1 VAVPVLIITPTKGFG
16 ELIQQ
21 SLEEAGGYIPSLAV
35 NGPEAVERQKSASPA
50 ICVLDVDFPDAPID
64 QFVNALRSANPEI
77 KFVIIPSEKGKDE
90 DILAS
95 LEADAYLGKPFYLP
109 DLLEN
114 LERIIQQGGLPN
126 VERAPA
132 IKLPRSARKVKS
144 GKRAEIPPPPEWLND
159 VSLAA
164 QHLTSLSLES
174 ASQAALITH
183 GEEIWAYAGEL
194 PQPAVQELAKSIA
207 IYWDDGGSDLARFIR
222 LEETGGEHMM
232 YATSLG
238 GDFVLAL
245 VFDASTPFS
254 KIRSQA
260 GQLARSLAVPP
271 GEEITTAPQEEIATA
286 PQEDITSTFEEE
298 QEKPAPR
305 AQPLLEDVP
314 PSVPEDWQPA
324 ETRSEARDGY
334 MEEMD
339 SGGANLPTPERY
351 TEVALEEESG
361 EFLELEPVYEQ
372 EDIIDYQA
380 DTVPSRP
387 EPADNYASDSALGK
401 PISMGDEIQVQ
412 AVSPALYNL
421 TYACVLIPRFPEH
434 HLTGILASHLSDWVT
449 QVCLAFGW
457 RLEHLSV
464 RPDYLQW
471 IVNLPPTASPGHLM
485 RIVRQHTSRRLFLQ
499 FARYE
504 EDNPSGDF
512 WAPGYFILS
521 SSQPPP
527 AHLINEFIHQTR
539 HRQGIYTKR

>member
-1 VAVPVLIITPTKGFG
+1 MAVPVLIVTPTKGFG

-21 SLEEAGGYIPSLAV
+21 SLEEAGGYKSSLAV
-35 NGPEAVERQKSASPA
+35 TGPEAVELQKSTSPA
-50 ICVLDVDFPDAPID
+50 VCVLDIDFDEAPIE
-64 QFVNALRSANPEI
+64 QFVAALRSASPDI
-77 KFVIIPSEKGKDE
+77 KFILIPSEKGKDE

-109 DLLEN
+109 DMFEN
-114 LERIIQQGGLPN
+114 LERIVQQGGVRS
-126 VERAPA
+126 VEDVSEVRPSSTQ
-132 IKLPRSARKVKS
+132 KKTKTD
-144 GKRAEIPPPPEWLND
+144 KRVDTSPPPEWLHD

-164 QHLTSLSLES
+164 QHLTRLSLES

-183 GEEIWAYAGEL
+183 GDEIWAYAGEL
-194 PQPAVQELAKSIA
+194 PQLAAQELAKSIA
-207 IYWDDGGSDLARFIR
+207 KYWDDEGSDLARFVQ

-245 VFDASTPFS
+245 VFDAATPFS

-260 GQLARSLAVPP
+260 GQLARSLSVPP
-271 GEEITTAPQEEIATA
+271 GQEVDNPPQESTAPFIDTPEEL
-286 PQEDITSTFEEE
+286 
-298 QEKPAPR
+298 PA
-305 AQPLLEDVP
+305 AAAKPLLDDVP
-314 PSVPEDWQPA
+314 PSIPEDWMPA
-324 ETRSEARDGY
+324 DSPSIVGEGY
-334 MEEMD
+334 MGEMKSEEAKPMESD
-339 SGGANLPTPERY
+339 KFL
-351 TEVALEEESG
+351 EVELETESG
-361 EFLELEPVYEQ
+361 EYLETDTAFDQASIP
-372 EDIIDYQA
+372 DYQA
-380 DTVPSRP
+380 DTVAS
-387 EPADNYASDSALGK
+387 EPYSSSKYVLPSALTK
-401 PISMGDEIQVQ
+401 PLSSGEEVQVE

-457 RLEHLSV
+457 RLEHLKI
-464 RPDYLQW
+464 RPEYLQW

-485 RIVRQHTSRRLFLQ
+485 RIIRQHTSRRLFLQ

-521 SSQPPP
+521 SNQPPP
-527 AHLINEFIHQTR
+527 AHLINEFIQQTR
-539 HRQGIYTKR
+539 HRQGVYTKR